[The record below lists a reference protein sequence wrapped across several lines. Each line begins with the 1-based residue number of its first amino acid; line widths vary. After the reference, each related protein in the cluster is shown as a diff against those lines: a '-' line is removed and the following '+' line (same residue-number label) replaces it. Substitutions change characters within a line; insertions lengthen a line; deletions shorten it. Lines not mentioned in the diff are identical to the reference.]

1 MEKDNVNEPVQP
13 YGQPTSFDQVW
24 RLFQET
30 DKQFRETDKQFR
42 ETDKQFWETGR
53 RFQETKKQIR
63 ENDRILTER
72 FKDTDKKI
80 KEISALFTTQW
91 GNLIETLVEGDLV
104 KLLNEKNIRVAQ
116 TTERIKGTH
125 EGQNFEYDI
134 VAINGKEVVIVEVKT
149 TLRADDVK
157 EFHQK
162 IWKAKT
168 YLSQYK
174 DNIIYG
180 CVAFLKAEEASDR
193 MAEKLGFFVIK
204 ATGSSASI
212 INKGDFVPKAF

>member
-1 MEKDNVNEPVQP
+1 MEENNVNEPVQP
-13 YGQPTSFDQVW
+13 YGQPTGFDQVW
-24 RLFQET
+24 KLFQET
-30 DKQFRETDKQFR
+30 DRQ
-42 ETDKQFWETGR
+42 
-53 RFQETKKQIR
+53 FQETKKQIK
-63 ENDRILTER
+63 ENDRMLTEK
-72 FKDTDKKI
+72 FKETDKKI
-80 KEISALFTTQW
+80 KELSALFTTQW
-91 GNLIETLVEGDLV
+91 GKLIETLVEGDLV
-104 KLLNEKNIRVAQ
+104 KLLNEKNIQVAQ
-116 TTERIKGTH
+116 TTERIKGIH

-134 VAINGKEVVIVEVKT
+134 VAVNGKEVVIVEVKT
-149 TLRADDVK
+149 TLRAEDVR

-180 CVAFLKAEEASDR
+180 CMAFLKAEEASDR

-212 INKGDFVPKAF
+212 LNRDDFVPKAF